1 MKLFY
6 MCFCFLMIRRPPR
19 STRTDTLFPYTTLFR
34 SHRLAG
40 DLHIFMAPVELV
52 GLARLEHQRDE
63 GGDTI
68 AGILA
73 PFGLP
78 ARRVAPHGIVGAFK
92 TLALQQIMDPRHP
105 QPLTPA
111 AHLVLF
117 QQRIEPSLERPDPR
131 QRLNLA
137 LIVER
142 AFRRPDRLADH
153 LPRYMQKIVRATG

>member
-1 MKLFY
+1 
-6 MCFCFLMIRRPPR
+6 
-19 STRTDTLFPYTTLFR
+19 
-34 SHRLAG
+34 
-40 DLHIFMAPVELV
+40 MA
-52 GLARLEHQRDE
+52 
-63 GGDTI
+63 
-68 AGILA
+68 
-73 PFGLP
+73 
-78 ARRVAPHGIVGAFK
+78 
-92 TLALQQIMDPRHP
+92 PRHP

-153 LPRYMQKIVRATG
+153 LPRSMQIPRDRLDRLPTSILAPDPHKRLQNPHPNPTTPNTNPLPKPPKK